1 MTRRNRAL
9 AYGSVLTA
17 GVLTVF
23 VALFSGSI
31 SVTIADLLAALNG
44 SMDSQPYLALV
55 QLRLPRIVG
64 GFLVGGALACSGLAL
79 QGLFRNPMAAPGVL
93 GVSSGGALGAILLI
107 QFGLGSL
114 WLTTSGAF
122 LMSLL
127 TVLIVYWLATRKGRT
142 PVTTLLLA
150 GLAVGAFYTA
160 LIGLVLS
167 VVSPYRLNRLLFW
180 LLGGLD
186 GVRWTSILGLVPPL
200 VPGLFGLYRLMQPLN
215 VMNGG
220 DAAARSMGVDVDRT
234 KRLTLVW
241 VALIT
246 AAAVSVS
253 GVIGF
258 VGLIVPHVSRMLFTP
273 DHRELFPLV
282 FLIGGFFLIGA
293 DVLARTLVPGVE
305 LRIGIV
311 TALAGVPFFLYLLRA
326 RGAEWGVAA

>member
-1 MTRRNRAL
+1 MTRSKRL
-9 AYGSVLTA
+9 TAYAAVVSA
-17 GVLTVF
+17 GVLTVL
-23 VALFSGSI
+23 VALFSGSVP
-31 SVTIADLLAALNG
+31 VTPADLLAGLTGAME
-44 SMDSQPYLALV
+44 SKPYLALV

-107 QFGLGSL
+107 QFGFGSL
-114 WLTTSGAF
+114 VWTTSGAF
-122 LMSLL
+122 LTSLL
-127 TVLIVYWLATRKGRT
+127 TVLVVYWLATRKGRT

-186 GVRWTSILGLVPPL
+186 GIRWSSVLGLLPPL
-200 VPGLFGLYRLMQPLN
+200 ALGLLGLSRLMQPLN

-220 DAAARSMGVDVDRT
+220 DASARSMGVDVDRT

-246 AAAVSVS
+246 AAAVAVS

-282 FLIGGFFLIGA
+282 FLIGGFFLVGA

-326 RGAEWGVAA
+326 RGADWGVVT